1 MLSLMLTREAAGVA
15 RPIWNKVT
23 PAWRLMKK
31 ATGILTPNA
40 PMIPYSMTKSV
51 RLFPLKN
58 PTKQNRNEVRMQSMA
73 YAFK

>member
-1 MLSLMLTREAAGVA
+1 MQRMICTKEAAGVA

-23 PAWRLMKK
+23 PAWWLMKK

-40 PMIPYSMTKSV
+40 PMIPCSITKSV